1 MLVLVADLHL
11 QENTPAVQ
19 DFRAFLRR
27 LSAGTDDVCFLGDIM
42 ELWIALP
49 AFENELQ
56 RDFLEWCRQELPRRN
71 IYLLEGNHEFFVVQ
85 HHRDCFSAAAE
96 NCLQIGENLFCHGD
110 AILTG
115 NGRGHL
121 LFRWFSKCRLAHFLL
136 KYLPCAP
143 NIVSRIKA
151 AMQERARGYSK
162 AFPAQAVEAW
172 SKEQFA
178 AGIKNVFL
186 GHFHREYRRQRRN
199 GPNLFCLPDWKQRQ
213 EIAVYDPTDGT
224 YQVMHWRRYA
234 ASTRGHTVGQALI
247 VQPKQGSN

>member
-11 QENTPAVQ
+11 RENTPAEQ

-49 AFENELQ
+49 AFENDLQ
-56 RDFLEWCRQELPRRN
+56 RDFLAWCRQELPRRK
-71 IYLLEGNHEFFVVQ
+71 IYLLEGNHEFFVVR

-96 NCLQIGENLFCHGD
+96 NCLQLGGNLFCHGD

-121 LFRWFSKCRLAHFLL
+121 LFRWFSKCRLAHCLL
-136 KYLPCAP
+136 EYLPCAHHL
-143 NIVSRIKA
+143 VARIQA
-151 AMQERARGYSK
+151 VMQKRSLGYSR

-178 AGIKNVFL
+178 AGSKNVFL

-199 GPNLFCLPDWKQRQ
+199 GQNLFCLPDWKKRQ
-213 EIAVYDPTDGT
+213 EIAVYDPADGT
-224 YQVMHWRRYA
+224 YRVLPWRSYA
-234 ASTRGHTVGQALI
+234 ASKRGRTMGTDTDCAS
-247 VQPKQGSN
+247 KTGN